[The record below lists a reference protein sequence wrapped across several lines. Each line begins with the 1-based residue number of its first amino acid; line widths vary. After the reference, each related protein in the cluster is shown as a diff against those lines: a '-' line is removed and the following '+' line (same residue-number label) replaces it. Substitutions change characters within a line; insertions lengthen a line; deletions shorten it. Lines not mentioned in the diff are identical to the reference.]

1 MLVDTLEIKDQESL
15 QRWLQDKPSDWAR
28 LIAWRA
34 ALRVFLLTVPESGDN
49 SLRDNTSAQGIMLIA
64 WRCLLIALI
73 ARKYPDVEM
82 ISAASSAI
90 RAGNK
95 TFSVGVSTLAKRAAI
110 AAAAATMTEKA
121 GAAARAAANAASAC
135 AKPIARA
142 VITID
147 DVDAVWAPNRC
158 DAMLLAR
165 DGARRLEN
173 SPLWLENDA
182 VDHAEQVSKIKGA
195 TPTWAANRAAR
206 LADDLV
212 VLLGPDA
219 RLIADWYSP
228 ILSGDVDGNWSRI
241 FAGERA
247 RKLASRNNS
256 FWTVSDRRSAET
268 IMEDIAAALGWGKRN
283 PWGLDPDE
291 ESKSFI
297 FLSHAR
303 ADRPRATAVRNLL
316 LEQGFEVWWD
326 DDISGGDGWRDR
338 IAERLDTAAVVLTLW
353 SEHSVGRD
361 AVREEAAKAQA
372 MRKLVHARLD
382 RAHLPYGFGETHYIE
397 MHSWDGTANHEAWRK
412 LAQSL
417 RDKITPPG
425 EDDMRQ
431 RISASSPI
439 AMVAES
445 GMLSPRDT
453 PPNARPTVVNAPDLE
468 QRILA
473 LRLTHDRLRS
483 RVDGGHYQV
492 PQDLTFSLD
501 MVASAINAEQLTW
514 YAIVDGH
521 HSLCNCMIEHDAAN
535 AWNTTLCKD
544 LERFAERLLELRPL
558 LQPEQVPTDQP
569 GAKPP
574 QPEPTVLESEITEV
588 EDIAESFNEIMDSD
602 EAKAVLSDSAF
613 EIGEAGA
620 DQVEN
625 SANQPDPD
633 KRLPI
638 LRGGLKRMAY
648 VAGGIISAIG
658 GGVIIN
664 LLTAPEAAA
673 TLATRLKPLYD
684 LMVKFFM

>member
-1 MLVDTLEIKDQESL
+1 MEARDIKDQESL
-15 QRWLQDKPSDWAR
+15 QAWLEDKPPEWAQ
-28 LIAWRA
+28 LVAWRA
-34 ALRVFLLTVPESGDN
+34 ALRVFVLVPEDLGRARTGPVESQV
-49 SLRDNTSAQGIMLIA
+49 LTLAL
-64 WRCLLIALI
+64 WRCLLISPV
-73 ARKYPDVEM
+73 ARKYATGEM
-82 ISAASSAI
+82 
-90 RAGNK
+90 R
-95 TFSVGVSTLAKRAAI
+95 
-110 AAAAATMTEKA
+110 
-121 GAAARAAANAASAC
+121 AAARAAARAVASYADAAAYAAYADVASYAG
-135 AKPIARA
+135 AAVASYADAAAARA
-142 VITID
+142 
-147 DVDAVWAPNRC
+147 DAAAWESIRC
-158 DAMLLAR
+158 DCGILER
-165 DGARRLEN
+165 DGPDRLE
-173 SPLWLENDA
+173 SAPLWLEHQRAPNGEPKP
-182 VDHAEQVSKIKGA
+182 VIA
-195 TPTWAANRAAR
+195 TPDWVVKTNER

-212 VLLGPDA
+212 GLLGPDA
-219 RLIADWYSP
+219 ELISDWYSP
-228 ILSGDVDGNWSRI
+228 LLSGDVDVGWSRM

-247 RKLASRNNS
+247 RTLALRKDA
-256 FWTVSDRRSAET
+256 FWTVSDRREAET
-268 IMEDIAAALGWGKRN
+268 IMEDIAAALGWEKRN
-283 PWGLDPDE
+283 PWGLDPAE
-291 ESKSFI
+291 EAKRFI

-303 ADRPRATAVRNLL
+303 ADRPRATAVRKLL

-338 IAERLDTAAVVLTLW
+338 IAEGLDKAAVVLTLW

-361 AVREEAAKAQA
+361 AVREEAAKAQRN
-372 MRKLVHARLD
+372 RKLVHARLD
-382 RAHLPYGFGETHYIE
+382 RADLPYGFGETHYID
-397 MHSWDGTANHEAWRK
+397 MQSWDGTASHEAWRK

-425 EDDMRQ
+425 ADDMRQ
-431 RISASSPI
+431 RLSASSPI

-492 PQDLTFSLD
+492 PQDLRFSLD
-501 MVASAINAEQLTW
+501 MAASAINAEQLTW
-514 YAIVDGH
+514 YAIADGH
-521 HSLCNCMIEHDAAN
+521 HSLCTCMSEHDAAN

-558 LQPEQVPTDQP
+558 LQPEQVPVDKP

-574 QPEPTVLESEITEV
+574 QPEPTVLESEIPEV
-588 EDIAESFNEIMDSD
+588 EDIAEGFNEIMESD
-602 EAKAVLSDSAF
+602 EAKAVLSGSALA
-613 EIGEAGA
+613 IGEAGA

-625 SANQPDPD
+625 SASQPDPE

-638 LRGGLKRMAY
+638 LRGGLKRMVY

-664 LLTAPEAAA
+664 LLTAPDAAA
-673 TLATRLKPLYD
+673 TLAARLKPLYD